1 MWIDGCNA
9 AKNNRIAMEHLQAAD
24 LLRWKYLE
32 LKNLSVVFI
41 ISESEADL
49 GCLGLGILKFVY
61 KWWGVICSIQSLQI
75 LLSEGLLHQISDVI
89 CPIIESNAQTF
100 SLQVCRERSQDVA
113 ADASQNLQWT
123 SSSPGLLYFLFLHTI
138 LWSDNSWR

>member
-1 MWIDGCNA
+1 VDRRVQRGQKQQNCDGASSSCRLVEV
-9 AKNNRIAMEHLQAAD
+9 KI
-24 LLRWKYLE
+24 LE
-32 LKNLSVVFI
+32 LENLTVVSI

-75 LLSEGLLHQISDVI
+75 CYQKALLHQISDVI

-100 SLQVCRERSQDVA
+100 SLQVCRERSRDVA
-113 ADASQNLQWT
+113 ADASQNLQ
-123 SSSPGLLYFLFLHTI
+123 
-138 LWSDNSWR
+138 